1 MNKVKLVQVSCCSY
15 SGPNIF
21 SITNFCYFVTM
32 LLYDSRGFSN
42 LRVYVPCFIIKCLVI
57 FQRLLPMLEG
67 GSDLFT
73 QGAPRVPTSSVY
85 TIRPFT
91 AADKVGYYVLVFLN
105 K

>member
-1 MNKVKLVQVSCCSY
+1 
-15 SGPNIF
+15 
-21 SITNFCYFVTM
+21 
-32 LLYDSRGFSN
+32 
-42 LRVYVPCFIIKCLVI
+42 
-57 FQRLLPMLEG
+57 MLEG